1 MILNWKVYFDSF
13 FFCECSFTDSNWFAD
28 DELKKLTD
36 DYDEAIKNN
45 IDLRSECD
53 ELKSRMNQ
61 IPQPNAQISILE
73 NDLVQKGMF
82 NGLSVFFYGQK
93 EYLLLRFV
101 VFEIGELHKE
111 LSKTKEENNKLLKN
125 LNDSKLMS
133 NDQSNTILS
142 QEGNSFY
149 NNFGI

>member
-1 MILNWKVYFDSF
+1 MR
-13 FFCECSFTDSNWFAD
+13 SFTDSNRFAD

-61 IPQPNAQISILE
+61 TPQPNAKISILE

-82 NGLSVFFYGQK
+82 ICIFLWA
-93 EYLLLRFV
+93 ERIFV
-101 VFEIGELHKE
+101 TSIC
-111 LSKTKEENNKLLKN
+111 
-125 LNDSKLMS
+125 
-133 NDQSNTILS
+133 
-142 QEGNSFY
+142 SFR
-149 NNFGI
+149 NWRIE